1 MLSFTEMMITQIP
14 NEHAASLD
22 YVFTPS

>member
-1 MLSFTEMMITQIP
+1 MLSFTEIMITQIP